1 MAVVLKNSIRN
12 IGVKTQS
19 RRTEKKISNSTNL
32 IRYIGCDSKETC
44 SSEGYKGLA

>member
-19 RRTEKKISNSTNL
+19 CRTEKKSRIQQ
-32 IRYIGCDSKETC
+32 I
-44 SSEGYKGLA
+44 